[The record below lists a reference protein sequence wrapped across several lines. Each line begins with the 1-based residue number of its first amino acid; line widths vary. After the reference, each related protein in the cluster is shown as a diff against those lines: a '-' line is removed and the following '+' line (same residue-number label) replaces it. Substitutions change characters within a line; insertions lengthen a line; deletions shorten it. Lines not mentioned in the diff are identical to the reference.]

1 MTEWALRGSAGL
13 KAGATQT
20 FAGNKGSGKS
30 VYGGSDPF
38 RQEPEL
44 PETVVPKNRDSRKRV
59 GPDRR
64 RGPFGE
70 SLRASR
76 GKEAAYRLCFGA
88 SNNETGPRA
97 GCHFR
102 TGQVG
107 WQCDKKIPTESE
119 RKGRVD

>member
-20 FAGNKGSGKS
+20 FAGNKGGGKS

-64 RGPFGE
+64 RVPFGE
-70 SLRASR
+70 SLRAS
-76 GKEAAYRLCFGA
+76 KV
-88 SNNETGPRA
+88 NETAYQVCFRASYNDTRPRA
-97 GCHFR
+97 SEHFQ
-102 TGQVG
+102 TGQLDLQHNNNV
-107 WQCDKKIPTESE
+107 
-119 RKGRVD
+119 